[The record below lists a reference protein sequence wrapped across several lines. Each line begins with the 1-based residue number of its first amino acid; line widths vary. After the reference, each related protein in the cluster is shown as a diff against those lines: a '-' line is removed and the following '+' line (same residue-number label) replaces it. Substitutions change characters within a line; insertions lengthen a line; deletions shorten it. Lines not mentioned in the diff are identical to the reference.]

1 VRSRNFVIIA
11 TIATTLMLVAT
22 AATPENAFAFKKNQ
36 ATTQTSACGNG
47 EIPTNVGCQNTDS
60 QIQGDENSVAL
71 IAQQTFPEVVQ
82 EELPIDECEECLA
95 PLLDT
100 AGVAIDIAADLGLGV
115 FNTDADAISAIC
127 EALLSGE
134 VSIVIFSNIL
144 PGPIPQEIAVQ
155 IIGCVEALL

>member
-1 VRSRNFVIIA
+1 MIAAMLLATTAISMIPANNIIA
-11 TIATTLMLVAT
+11 Y
-22 AATPENAFAFKKNQ
+22 KKNQ
-36 ATTQTSACGNG
+36 ASSQANACGNDFV
-47 EIPTNVGCQNTDS
+47 PTNIGCQNTDS

-71 IAQQTFPEVVQ
+71 AAQQTFPQVFIPIPPT
-82 EELPIDECEECLA
+82 LPPVDECEECLA

-100 AGVAIDIAADLGLGV
+100 AGVAIAIADDLGLGV

-134 VSIVIFSNIL
+134 VSIALFSNVL
-144 PGPIPQEIAVQ
+144 PAHIPQEIAVQ

>member
-1 VRSRNFVIIA
+1 
-11 TIATTLMLVAT
+11 MLVAT
-22 AATPENAFAFKKNQ
+22 AATPENAFAYKKNQ

-71 IAQQTFPEVVQ
+71 IAQQTFPVQ
-82 EELPIDECEECLA
+82 EELPVDECEECLA

-127 EALLSGE
+127 EALLSGG

-144 PGPIPQEIAVQ
+144 LGPIPQEIAVQ